1 MKKTLTAILLF
12 SSVTFSNAHDKTV
25 PQAAYVIIAN
35 NKIITEAKLQ
45 EYGEQGY
52 IKSMNTGISEAQ
64 WQQLRRKFGSR
75 AGEDKAFIV
84 TIDLFSE
91 QEVRA
96 ARKAAPQPVAAAKEA
111 GPAADGAHVRQAAPD
126 FTVTMTDGSQV
137 QLSSLK
143 GKVVLLNFWATWC
156 GPCLMEFH
164 EIPSQ
169 ILQPLK
175 DKDFVFL
182 PVSIGEKQETVT
194 RKMEQLAK
202 KNITFPAGFDKDLD
216 IWKLYATD
224 QSIPKNYLIDKNG
237 NIRYVIT
244 GYTKNNLKLIKK
256 EIDKLLAE

>member
-1 MKKTLTAILLF
+1 MKKILSTILL
-12 SSVTFSNAHDKTV
+12 SATVTFSNAQDKAV
-25 PQAAYVIIAN
+25 PAASYVIIAN
-35 NKIITEAKLQ
+35 NKIITEAQLQ
-45 EYGEQGY
+45 EYGEKGY
-52 IKSMNTGISEAQ
+52 IRSMNTGVSEAQ
-64 WQQLRRKFGSR
+64 WEKIKKKFGAR

-84 TIDLFSE
+84 TIDLMTE
-91 QEVRA
+91 KEAAA
-96 ARKAAPQPVAAAKEA
+96 ARKAAPPVKTDNTAVEDGTSVQQP
-111 GPAADGAHVRQAAPD
+111 APD
-126 FTVTMTDGSQV
+126 FSVTLTDGSSV

-194 RKMEQLAK
+194 KKMEQLAK
-202 KNITFPAGFDKDLD
+202 KNIIFPAGFDKDLD
-216 IWKLYATD
+216 IWKQYATD

-237 NIRYVIT
+237 NIRYILT
-244 GYTKNNLKLIKK
+244 GYTKNNLKILKK